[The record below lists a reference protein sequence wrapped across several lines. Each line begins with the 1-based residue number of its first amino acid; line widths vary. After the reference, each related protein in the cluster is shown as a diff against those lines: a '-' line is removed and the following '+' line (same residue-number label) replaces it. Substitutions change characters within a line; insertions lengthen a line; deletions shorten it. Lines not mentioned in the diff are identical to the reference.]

1 LNSKQNPIQKIKIP
15 DFEEFSDED
24 LGDFVANIHRL
35 KRGLIIHAE
44 IYILLV
50 VITVAV
56 SIFITNFILL
66 IFSIIG
72 ALIWFIGLGEHIVA
86 YRMKSR
92 EVYPKSKRGFYY
104 HLGVFLSSIPL
115 MALATMLVF
124 VFIPLLI
131 WGSIILAHY
140 IMYKLMD
147 SNSILQKVESSN
159 YDTTPKYGG
168 FSEAHLRVLAI
179 KKVRIRI
186 SVEVHAIIYFSS
198 LIVINFLA
206 LWSFVSYLIFGFWII
221 LLGEHL
227 TAYLMFSRGVYPN
240 AKRVLYFHLAT
251 YVFSLPLWLPYIPI
265 FWIFVV
271 SWGILLLIHYAL
283 FQFIYYVVH
292 RNSKHEDGSKKSH
305 VQRLVEK
312 EMEKMKRE
320 L

>member
-1 LNSKQNPIQKIKIP
+1 MNSKQNPIQKVKFP
-15 DFEEFSDED
+15 DLDEFSDEN
-24 LGDFVANIHRL
+24 LGEYLTNVHRL

-44 IYILLV
+44 IYIMLI
-50 VITVAV
+50 VIAVAV

-66 IFSIIG
+66 FFNIIG

-104 HLGVFLSSIPL
+104 HLGAFLSSIPL
-115 MALATMLVF
+115 MVLATMFVF

-140 IMYKLMD
+140 ILYKLMD
-147 SNSILQKVESSN
+147 SNLILKKVESSN

-168 FSEAHLRVLAI
+168 FSEGHLRALAI
-179 KKVRIRI
+179 KKVRFRI

-198 LIVINFLA
+198 LFMINFFTF
-206 LWSFVSYLIFGFWII
+206 WSFGLYLLFGSWLI

-227 TAYLMFSRGVYPN
+227 TAYLTFSRGVYPK
-240 AKRVLYFHLAT
+240 AKRILYFHLAT
-251 YVFSLPLWLPYIPI
+251 YVFSLPLWLIVIPI
-265 FWIFVV
+265 FWIIVG

-283 FQFIYYVVH
+283 FQFIYYVIH
-292 RNSKHEDGSKKSH
+292 RNSRNIKRPKKSH
-305 VQRLVEK
+305 IQRLVEK